1 MTSTAS
7 NDSGTAQQDAYDNKT
22 LELRFSETS
31 CLELGNV
38 ACFSN
43 IEPTYGKFKLPYP
56 KGKVILSF
64 PKQGTRECFLQQ
76 ENGAGD
82 KWRITK
88 YVVRANVKVDKEG
101 EGVTWKPIKCE
112 GNMRMFTKLLTK
124 DGQIREDLERMQIQ
138 LKFHGQ
144 DESKPYKG
152 SNKNLHVVVLLYH
165 KDTNVRYVLHVF
177 CCDKTRVYRNPVPQF
192 DGSIAISTPAAVSV
206 PPPIVGEGG
215 AGM

>member
-7 NDSGTAQQDAYDNKT
+7 KDKETAQNPTPDTKAIV
-22 LELRFSETS
+22 LWFSETS
-31 CLELGNV
+31 CIEYGKV
-38 ACFSN
+38 DCFSN
-43 IEPTYGKFKLPYP
+43 IEPTYGKFKIPYP

-82 KWRITK
+82 KWKITK
-88 YVVRANVKVDKEG
+88 YVVRANAKENTEG
-101 EGVTWKPIKCE
+101 GGVTWKATNYE
-112 GNMRMFTKLLTK
+112 GNMRMFIKLITK

-152 SNKNLHVVVLLYH
+152 SNRNLHVAVIVYP
-165 KDTNVRYVLHVF
+165 KDTNVRYVLHVS
-177 CCDKTRVYRNPVPQF
+177 CCDKTRVYPNPVPQF